1 MMWSVGCPL
10 HNENKAGN
18 CCGVAGVIFYKTGN
32 SSSGSN
38 EWNRYIDLLPT
49 TRKLILQL
57 SLWKWRCLFK
67 KQRACDTDRR
77 DIRRTQ
83 EHRSQQQLWA
93 NDSYDVV
100 VMCSICDMWYGERSL
115 SVSALQRSIKS
126 LSFIPWGLES
136 KQHLREQMGI
146 ANARQTE
153 VFVAVVAIPAVRDM
167 GAVVVP
173 LKMHLGK
180 RLPH

>member
-18 CCGVAGVIFYKTGN
+18 CHGVAGVIFYKAGN
-32 SSSGSN
+32 SSSGSK

-57 SLWKWRCLFK
+57 SLWKWRCLFQ
-67 KQRACDTDRR
+67 KQRARDTDRR
-77 DIRRTQ
+77 D
-83 EHRSQQQLWA
+83 RSRQQLRA
-93 NDSYDVV
+93 NDSCDVA
-100 VMCSICDMWYGERSL
+100 VMYSVCDMWYGERSL

-126 LSFIPWGLES
+126 LSFIPRGLES
-136 KQHLREQMGI
+136 KQHLREQMGM

-173 LKMHLGK
+173 LKMRLGK
-180 RLPH
+180 RLSH